1 MGEGGGE
8 HDSCSRSL
16 RKPSERCRPATV
28 NEFLRPN
35 LGIGTCG
42 SLLEE
47 SGCLLLDWWARQLD
61 ARFVGGGDKSAEA
74 KPPRCLSVGSSG
86 PVGRASPPSSSEC
99 CSARLWRAADRRTS
113 GDWMDARCISLFQRP
128 GWEPARVAFD
138 AAQFPSTR
146 FGGCQWESLEPN
158 SRIHSRTADGLISGN
173 GQFENHSPS
182 K

>member
-1 MGEGGGE
+1 
-8 HDSCSRSL
+8 
-16 RKPSERCRPATV
+16 
-28 NEFLRPN
+28 
-35 LGIGTCG
+35 
-42 SLLEE
+42 
-47 SGCLLLDWWARQLD
+47 
-61 ARFVGGGDKSAEA
+61 VGGGDKSAEA
-74 KPPRCLSVGSSG
+74 KPPRCLSVGSFG

-146 FGGCQWESLEPN
+146 FGGCQLESLEPN

-182 K
+182 KWRFWKIHPLLTAQTGKSIMRLHRHNPVDEKPGTGTRFLPLRGKTAETILAPIRLE